1 MIHRHTSL
9 SLPQAERVLFKLCK
23 HFALKVPVRFDTERA
38 EVDFPF
44 GSCLILRQGEQLDI
58 ACSALDEARMDKM
71 RHVLDEHL
79 ALMARQPQLQPR
91 WLPGERP
98 VLHGADDAEAPA
110 GGSSKTPQ
118 SSPSAGP
125 ALPSEARP

>member
-1 MIHRHTSL
+1 MPTSTAEL
-9 SLPQAERVLFKLCK
+9 CLPQAERVLFKMCK
-23 HFALKVPVRFDTERA
+23 HFAIKVPVRFDTERA

-91 WLPGERP
+91 WLPSPRP
-98 VLHGADDAEAPA
+98 GRARWTWSSSTAAQRPA
-110 GGSSKTPQ
+110 GSGCTAPRSRR
-118 SSPSAGP
+118 AG
-125 ALPSEARP
+125 